1 MLQDIISGTTVG
13 ALYVLLALGFTVTL
27 GIGDM
32 VNLAHGSVVV
42 AGMYSV
48 FALNTEFGVSPY
60 LAVVAATVICA
71 ALSLVIYLLAIEP
84 SRRSGAGH
92 REQVI
97 YTLVITSGLA
107 IAFQLFFGGDLKGLA
122 FTGADVVTAGGITIA
137 KARLVAFVIAV
148 LVCAVFVVW
157 LRYTTSGQLVRM
169 TGRYTESAYA
179 MGVPVR
185 AVFIAV
191 FCLGGALGGLAGG
204 LLMTILPVS
213 PTIGLDFLLIALI
226 VAIAGRLSFVG
237 VGVVGLAYGIV
248 QAVLSNRIGGSSTAL
263 VVFVAFLAVLAAQR
277 IFVGRLAARSA

>member
-1 MLQDIISGTTVG
+1 MIQDIVSGTTVG
-13 ALYVLLALGFTVTL
+13 ALYVLLALGFTVSL

-60 LAVVAATVICA
+60 LAVVAATLICA
-71 ALSLVIYLLAIEP
+71 VLSLVVYVLAIEP

-92 REQVI
+92 REQVV

-122 FTGADVVTAGGITIA
+122 SGGDVVSLAGITLSR
-137 KARLVAFVIAV
+137 ARLVAFLVAV
-148 LVCAVFVVW
+148 VVCAVFVIW

-185 AVFIAV
+185 TVFVGV
-191 FCLGGALGGLAGG
+191 FCLGGALAGLAGG

-226 VAIAGRLSFVG
+226 VAIAGRLSFAG
-237 VGVVGLAYGIV
+237 IAVVGLAYGIV
-248 QAVLSNRIGGSSTAL
+248 QAVLSNRIGGSNTAL
-263 VVFVAFLAVLAAQR
+263 VVFVAFLAVLAAQKL
-277 IFVGRLAARSA
+277 FVGRLAARRA